1 MKQIL
6 TLLLTAALLAG
17 CASEKV
23 IDGHTYEPYGLLNDE
38 TKAPNVQYRINK
50 GNVIWSIVLSETII
64 VPVWLIGFELYEPV
78 DAKPQPA
85 RTQVDGGAL

>member
-23 IDGHTYEPYGLLNDE
+23 IDGHTYEPYGLFNEE
-38 TKAPNVQYRINK
+38 TKAANVQYRISK
-50 GNVIWSIVLSETII
+50 GNVLWSIAGFETLII
-64 VPVWLIGFELYEPV
+64 PVWLIGFELYEPV
-78 DAKPQPA
+78 DSKPQPA
-85 RTQVDGGAL
+85 HAADGGAL